1 MQHMKKMIEYESAA
15 KKVGVSSRTIM
26 RWKKLGCKIHD
37 PKSLCEF
44 IATYHCPHIKSG
56 AIKNAPNL
64 ILQDSDNP
72 DLFDKYGESA
82 NVSEMVRM
90 RVQLYHSMIEAK
102 SIKHELKTGKKP
114 KPKLRPFLYLLKN
127 RRNGYYK
134 IGISIDPEIREK
146 TLQSEDPDI
155 FAVKVWQDKGDHE
168 KFWHRHFKDQ
178 RIRGEWFWL
187 TDAQVRFMVYKMT
200 NYET

>member
-1 MQHMKKMIEYESAA
+1 MKKMIEYKSAA
-15 KKVGVSSRTIM
+15 KKAGVSPRTIM
-26 RWKKLGCKIHD
+26 RWKKLGCKIQD

-44 IATYHCPHIKSG
+44 IAVYHNPQPNSD
-56 AIKNAPNL
+56 AFRNAPSL
-64 ILQDSDNP
+64 ILQDSDAP
-72 DLFDKYGESA
+72 DLFDQPSESA
-82 NVSEMVRM
+82 GIQEKVRM
-90 RVQLYHSMIEAK
+90 RIQLYQSTTKAK

-114 KPKLRPFLYLLKN
+114 RPRLNPFLYLLKN

-155 FAVKVWQDKGDHE
+155 FAVKVWPDKGDHE
-168 KFWHRHFKDQ
+168 KFWHRHFKSQ

-187 TDAQVRFMVYKMT
+187 TDAQVRFMVYKMR
-200 NYET
+200 NYES